1 MGDLTRN
8 RVRERIE
15 TLGLN
20 PIEAARIAGF
30 ERTYFHDLLNG
41 KKHTIREKNLPAA
54 AQALQCD
61 ADYLTGVQDQ
71 PRRSGS
77 AGNGR
82 WTATGIAM
90 SGISEAGAW
99 REKDAQIASIGPIP
113 IDPDPRYAKDEQQA
127 FRVRGEHAAGLG
139 IIDGTILV
147 VASMEGLSLAGRKLR
162 AGDAVLVQRANG
174 NLFETTVRVF
184 EDTPD
189 GVRLSAKPAHG
200 EIAALELGEGVEIIG
215 LIVRAIKVFDLPA

>member
-61 ADYLTGVQDQ
+61 ADYLTGVQDE
-71 PRRSGS
+71 PRR
-77 AGNGR
+77 AGAAHGKR
-82 WTATGIAM
+82 PTGIAM
-90 SGISEAGAW
+90 TGIVEAGAW
-99 REKDAQIASIGPIP
+99 REKDGPIVSMGP
-113 IDPDPRYAKDEQQA
+113 VPVDPDFRYATAEQQA
-127 FRVRGEHAAGLG
+127 YRVRGDQAAGVG
-139 IIDGTILV
+139 IDDGMILIAV
-147 VASMEGLSLAGRKLR
+147 TEEGLALAGRKLR
-162 AGDAVLVQRANG
+162 TGDAVIVQRSNG
-174 NLFETTVRVF
+174 SLVETTVRVF
-184 EDTPD
+184 EDTPE
-189 GVRLSAKPAHG
+189 GVRLSAKPRQG
-200 EIAALELGEGVEIIG
+200 EIATLEMGDGVEIVG
-215 LIVRAIKVFDLPA
+215 LIVRAIRVFDLPA